1 MDYEIDLK
9 FNQLKTELE
18 KKFGPGM
25 DLQAILFLVGV
36 DKLGIGHKNF
46 SKNEKVDLLHIA
58 ICTILE
64 PYGYYSF
71 QGRDNDNWPHFNLE
85 KELPILEDK
94 EQQHLL
100 KRALLEYFDSEEIFK
115 L

>member
-9 FNQLKTELE
+9 FNNLKAELE

-36 DKLGIGHKNF
+36 DKLGMGHKNF

-64 PYGYYSF
+64 PYGYYTF
-71 QGRDNDNWPHFNLE
+71 QGRDDENWPHFNLE
-85 KELPILEDK
+85 KELPQLEDK
-94 EQQHLL
+94 EQQHLM
-100 KRALLEYFDSEEIFK
+100 KRALL
-115 L
+115 